1 MKLNEEIKKSVLSE
15 FEKLYGIELSDDFLN
30 QVSSGRQMNA
40 YELKTAYDILMNAS
54 GIM

>member
-1 MKLNEEIKKSVLSE
+1 MKLNEKMKKSVLSE

-40 YELKTAYDILMNAS
+40 YS
-54 GIM
+54 CRR